1 MSDLSQYQREAEHI
15 ALRIRELKSLTPEFL
30 DARDQAQRSV
40 ERHYKLIEEGLAD
53 LEELRAEA
61 AAFASRIGMIEEE
74 PAAEETVLEET
85 VSQEPFAPF
94 VTSNYAEVI
103 SAQLADMAINQPP
116 PLLEDRSKEPEMT
129 TEQVQDIEASMAEAL
144 KAYS

>member
-74 PAAEETVLEET
+74 PAQMVEELEHP
-85 VSQEPFAPF
+85 VEPFAPF
-94 VTSNYAEVI
+94 VTSNYAETI
-103 SAQLADMAINQPP
+103 SAQLAGMAINQPP

>member
-15 ALRIRELKSLTPEFL
+15 AFRIRELKSLTPEFL

-74 PAAEETVLEET
+74 PAQMVEELEH
-85 VSQEPFAPF
+85 PFAPF
-94 VTSNYAEVI
+94 VTSNYAETI

-116 PLLEDRSKEPEMT
+116 PLLEDNSKEPEMT

-144 KAYS
+144 KAYI